1 MVETTRFPTGM
12 DIDTDDIP
20 NYLRELADAVESD
33 DVYINSVEDRKRA
46 SADAPVERE
55 HRIAYST
62 TGTGIDLFNTRLV
75 TVLDDHW
82 EAVEDDDE

>member
-20 NYLRELADAVESD
+20 NYLRELADAVEND
-33 DVYINSVEDRKRA
+33 EIAIHSVEDSKRA

-55 HRIAYST
+55 HRITYST
-62 TGTGIDLFNTRLV
+62 TDGGLDLFNTRLI
-75 TVLDDHW
+75 TLLDDRW
-82 EAVEDDDE
+82 EDETDE